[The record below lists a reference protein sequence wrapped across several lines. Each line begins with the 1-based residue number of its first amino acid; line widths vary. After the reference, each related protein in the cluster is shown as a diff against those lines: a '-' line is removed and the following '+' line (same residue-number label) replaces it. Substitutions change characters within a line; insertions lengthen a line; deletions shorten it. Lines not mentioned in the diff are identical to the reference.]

1 MTDSLEYFIL
11 EFYLRQHSLMPAH
24 HLVPTLYFGDGLI
37 LGKQCMVEWK
47 LTKFLV
53 NNMFNTDNK
62 DNKWKWHRKLH
73 KHENYLFNKSYWQE
87 QQTVIIRDI
96 RYVTYPVLDYM
107 CVTKRFLF
115 LASDSLVGR
124 KNILIRA
131 EGKLWV
137 FLMIVMRM
145 NAVLDWIKHVCF
157 QPALWLTVSAALF
170 FVAVWVFTAWVFAT
184 WNSSIT

>member
-1 MTDSLEYFIL
+1 MSDFLEYFIL
-11 EFYLRQHSLMPAH
+11 EFYLQQHSSMLAH

-73 KHENYLFNKSYWQE
+73 KLENYVLARATGCHNSWHTVCHIPGSVLHVCYRKVLFF
-87 QQTVIIRDI
+87 D
-96 RYVTYPVLDYM
+96 
-107 CVTKRFLF
+107 
-115 LASDSLVGR
+115 SDSLYIGR

-137 FLMIVMRM
+137 FLMIVMRL

-157 QPALWLTVSAALF
+157 QPALWFTVSAALF
-170 FVAVWVFTAWVFAT
+170 FATIWVFTAWVFAT
-184 WNSSIT
+184 

>member
-1 MTDSLEYFIL
+1 MSHFLGYFIL
-11 EFYLRQHSLMPAH
+11 EFYLRQHSLMHAH
-24 HLVPTLYFGDGLI
+24 HLVPTLYFGDDLI

-62 DNKWKWHRKLH
+62 DNKWKRHKKLH
-73 KHENYLFNKSYWQE
+73 KQHLKIARATGCHNLWRNVCHIPGTVHVCYENIYLLCLGQF
-87 QQTVIIRDI
+87 IG
-96 RYVTYPVLDYM
+96 
-107 CVTKRFLF
+107 C
-115 LASDSLVGR
+115 